1 MANFAANLGS
11 INDARNNRPINSYPG
26 FSDVV
31 DFNDVDYSY
40 GSVCRTTDH
49 DMFIRQFGA
58 AYPDHYFF
66 LFGEYQIAGAY
77 YGGICAACMQYDF
90 EIESIVAAKYGRQFL
105 GEQIAA
111 IEARQL
117 GAIVYI
123 PLIIYGLIVNWQR
136 ALSEGVSLTPQVGE
150 RGQ

>member
-1 MANFAANLGS
+1 
-11 INDARNNRPINSYPG
+11 
-26 FSDVV
+26 
-31 DFNDVDYSY
+31 
-40 GSVCRTTDH
+40 
-49 DMFIRQFGA
+49 
-58 AYPDHYFF
+58 
-66 LFGEYQIAGAY
+66 
-77 YGGICAACMQYDF
+77 MQYDF

-123 PLIIYGLIVNWQR
+123 PLLIYGLIVNWQR